1 MKKLIIAACVVAGLS
16 QVAQAETYV
25 EQDNRIRNEIYNKDA
40 VYNVFTRV
48 GRASLI
54 QFEDDET
61 LVVSPSSVLGI
72 GEANDWDLGVRGSSL
87 AIKPLKAK
95 PATNL
100 LVVTNKRS
108 YAFEL
113 LPAPKNSQPTYI
125 LRYRYFDT
133 EQARAAAEAAAEAKR
148 VSITAASKAA
158 PVKVNTN
165 YVWRGDNELFKPTG
179 AYDDGRFTRL
189 IYDSAVELPV
199 FYKVLPDGSE
209 ALLNYNVDQQDR
221 RIVILQEVIR
231 TVRARQGNDVI
242 EIVNKGYVLPKLN
255 MTGTSVHGAVRVDKE
270 QQ

>member
-1 MKKLIIAACVVAGLS
+1 MKKFVIAACLVTSIAH
-16 QVAQAETYV
+16 AETFV
-25 EQDNRIRNEIYNKDA
+25 EQDNRIRNEVYNKDA
-40 VYNVFTRV
+40 VYNVFTKV

-61 LVVSPSSVLGI
+61 LVVSPSSILGI

-100 LVVTNKRS
+100 VVVTNKRS

-113 LPAPKNSQPTYI
+113 LPAPKNAVPTYI

-148 VSITAASKAA
+148 VGITAASKAA
-158 PVKVNTN
+158 KIKINTD
-165 YVWRGDNELFKPTG
+165 YAWKGSNELFKPTA

-189 IYDSAVELPV
+189 IYDSAAELPV
-199 FYKVLPDGSE
+199 FYKVLPDGTE
-209 ALLNYNVDQQDR
+209 ALLNYNVDPADR

-231 TVRARQGNDVI
+231 TARARQGNDVI
-242 EIVNKGYVLPKLN
+242 EIVNQAYTQPKLN
-255 MTGTSVHGAVRVDKE
+255 MTGTSVHGAVRVEKGSE
-270 QQ
+270 Q